1 MPDPGDPP
9 ADVPSVEADSLTAFL
24 RSVDG
29 VTVLDVRNRDEYEQ
43 WRLTGDGVETVQV
56 PYYQV
61 LAAKAN
67 DGLPALF
74 DDLGIDVETPVLAVC
89 GRGDASANVAFHL
102 NDAGFDARNLAGG
115 MDAWARVY
123 ESVEVTRTG
132 LDDGTVLQYHRPATG
147 CVAYLVLS
155 DGEAA
160 AVDPLRA
167 FADRYAADVSA
178 RGADLTYVLDTHLH
192 ADHLSGVRRVV
203 RETGATPV
211 VPAGTVD
218 RGLEYEVSSIADG
231 GTLDVGALELEAV
244 SLPGHTSDSTGY
256 RVGDVLLTGDTLFLH
271 SVGRPDLES
280 GAAGVESLARS
291 LYETLTDRIGAM
303 DASTV
308 VAPGHVAELPVP
320 SDEGSYTARLGR
332 LRERLD
338 ALSMDESTFVEY
350 VGSNLPDRPAN
361 YERIV
366 AVNRGLVSVDD
377 DEAADIE
384 LGPNNCAVSPT

>member
-1 MPDPGDPP
+1 MTDSDDPP
-9 ADVPSVEADSLTAFL
+9 ADVPSVEADALAAFL
-24 RSVDG
+24 RSADE

-43 WRLTGDGVETVQV
+43 WRLAGDGVETVQV

-67 DGLPALF
+67 DDLPALF
-74 DDLGIDVETPVLAVC
+74 EDLGVDVERPVLAVC
-89 GRGDASANVAFHL
+89 GRGDASANVAYHL
-102 NDAGFDARNLAGG
+102 NEAGFDASNLAGG

-123 ESVEVTRTG
+123 EAVEVTRAG

-147 CVAYLVLS
+147 CLAYLVLS

-160 AVDPLRA
+160 VLDPLRA
-167 FADRYAADVSA
+167 FADRYAADASA

-192 ADHLSGVRRVV
+192 ADHLSGVRRVA
-203 RETGATPV
+203 RETEATPV
-211 VPAGTVD
+211 LPAGTVE
-218 RGLEYEVSSIADG
+218 RRLEYEVTPIGDG
-231 GTLDVGALELEAV
+231 ETLDVGALQLEAV

-256 RVGDVLLTGDTLFLH
+256 RVGDVLFTGDTLFLH
-271 SVGRPDLES
+271 SVGRPDLEA

-291 LYETLTDRIGAM
+291 LYETLTGRIGAM

-308 VAPGHVAELPVP
+308 VAPGHVAEIPVP

-332 LRERLD
+332 LRDRLE
-338 ALSMDESTFVEY
+338 ALSMDESAFVEY
-350 VGSNLPDRPAN
+350 VGSNLPERPAN

-366 AVNRGLVSVDD
+366 AVNRGLESVAD